1 MENESGDEVSEMVN
15 QAEGI
20 GFVNRRLTV
29 TSLKLIAILAMFID
43 HFAAIVLTSLQ
54 SVYGQSLESFLVS
67 TRDYF
72 SVSSSNCFSTC
83 VFNCEW
89 ILSYLK

>member
-1 MENESGDEVSEMVN
+1 MEKNESGDEVSEMVN

-20 GFVNRRLTV
+20 GFVNQRLTV

-54 SVYGQSLESFLVS
+54 SVYGQSLESCFLFENVIILI
-67 TRDYF
+67 RLIGG
-72 SVSSSNCFSTC
+72 NCFKN
-83 VFNCEW
+83 FW
-89 ILSYLK
+89 FLIL

>member
-1 MENESGDEVSEMVN
+1 MVN

-20 GFVNRRLTV
+20 GFVNQRLTV

-54 SVYGQSLESFLVS
+54 SVYGQSLVVVFLVS

-72 SVSSSNCFSTC
+72 NASHRSNCFSNFC